1 MPASPTPIITAYYD
15 AGTPLGEWQEA
26 LANLKDYARQPIRLV
41 PAEDKE
47 AVGAG
52 VLLAWKPPLDLIA
65 RLVNLRGVMSLG
77 QGVDHILSQ
86 QDFPSHL
93 RLIRLVDPYMAAAM
107 TEWVLLA
114 VLKWHRDDG
123 AYMAA
128 ASRQVWLRLPPKMA
142 TTTTIAVM
150 GVGAIGGH
158 VAEALAGL
166 GFRVLGWSRS
176 PKHLPTITCTTGEV
190 GFQHCLNEADC
201 LVSLLPLTPAT
212 KHIFNQSAFSRMKP
226 GAYFINGG
234 RGDSVD
240 EAALLAAID
249 GGHLAGACLDV
260 FATEPLP
267 KQHPFWRNDKITIWP
282 HVSAQTNP
290 ITAAAQVWAGIIAIA
305 RGEAADHEV
314 DIGRGY

>member
-1 MPASPTPIITAYYD
+1 MPATPPPPIVTAYYD
-15 AGTPLGEWQEA
+15 AGTPITEWQEA
-26 LANLKDYARQPIRLV
+26 LANLKTQAIRLV
-41 PAEDKE
+41 PAEDK
-47 AVGAG
+47 AAIDAQ
-52 VLLAWKPPLDLIA
+52 VLLAWKPPPDIIA
-65 RLVNLRGVMSLG
+65 GLVNLKGVVSLG
-77 QGVDHILSQ
+77 QGVDHILSC
-86 QDFPSHL
+86 QDFPTHL
-93 RLIRLVDPYMAAAM
+93 RLIRLVDPYMAEAM

-128 ASRQVWLRLPPKMA
+128 AARQEWLRLSPKMA
-142 TTTTIAVM
+142 ATTTIAVM

-158 VAEALAGL
+158 VAQALAGL

-176 PKHLPTITCTTGEV
+176 PKHLANITCTTGEA
-190 GFQHCLNEADC
+190 GFQHCLSEADC
-201 LVSLLPLTPAT
+201 VVSLLPLTPAT
-212 KHIFNQSAFSRMKP
+212 KHIFNEAAFSRMKP

-240 EAALLAAID
+240 EAALLAAIT
-249 GGHLAGACLDV
+249 GGQLAGACLDV

-290 ITAAAQVWAGIIAIA
+290 MTAAAQVGTSIIAIA
-305 RGEAADHEV
+305 RGGEAKHEV